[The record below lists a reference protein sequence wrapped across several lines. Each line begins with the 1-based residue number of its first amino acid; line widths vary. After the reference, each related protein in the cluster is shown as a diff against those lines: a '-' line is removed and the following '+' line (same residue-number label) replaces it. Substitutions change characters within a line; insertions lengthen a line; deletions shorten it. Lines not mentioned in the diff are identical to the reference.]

1 MSPDHA
7 GFAPT
12 LKEYILHL
20 PSGITGTISE
30 RVSEKSSQHP
40 RLLVSQKSCAKA
52 CAPIATA
59 VSERRVGPGITVVC
73 INPIPNIREGPD
85 NQIKVILVDDII
97 IQHLKMMRSKVC
109 RIAIWR
115 LAGARIA
122 RRSIIRSY
130 HVDRIRMVNT
140 YTEVIAVYQRAPIL
154 GGSPIKERPY
164 GRLLGQRVTCE
175 RG

>member
-1 MSPDHA
+1 M
-7 GFAPT
+7 
-12 LKEYILHL
+12 
-20 PSGITGTISE
+20 
-30 RVSEKSSQHP
+30 
-40 RLLVSQKSCAKA
+40 
-52 CAPIATA
+52 ATA
-59 VSERRVGPGITVVC
+59 VSERIVGTGITMVC

-109 RIAIWR
+109 RIVIWR

-140 YTEVIAVYQRAPIL
+140 YTEVIAVYQRSPFL
-154 GGSPIKERPY
+154 GGSRVSDERYCCLCGLPD
-164 GRLLGQRVTCE
+164 
-175 RG
+175 